1 MVKRIFKNTFITS
14 IVAIILSALL
24 ILWADYEYTEE
35 EMLESLESQATIL
48 AHGIDVSGDKFFSDF
63 EIQNENRITWISK
76 NGDVLFDS
84 SIDKS
89 DMDNHSEREEILE
102 AVENGE
108 GETIR
113 YSETL
118 SQKTMYYAKLL
129 NDGTVIRIS
138 CAYDNLFATMFV
150 VIKPII
156 FIVFILSIIMYI
168 VANYTAKAIVKPIN
182 NIDLESGQIED
193 LKDYVE
199 IKPLLSRI
207 KRQNIL
213 IDANIRELKREHA
226 KRENFRREF
235 TANVSHEL
243 KTPLTSIAG
252 ISEMFMNGIIKPE
265 DVPEFAG
272 NINKEAERLINLVK
286 DIILISRLEEKEI
299 TTQKEKL
306 DLYEI
311 AMSVK
316 KRLQVVAH
324 KKGVKITV
332 KSVNNDEN
340 KIYIF
345 GVYNMIEELLFNL
358 MDNAIKYNRDN
369 GRVNVIIKENDKQVE
384 IDVEDNGIGIPNDEK
399 NSVFERFYRVD
410 KSRSKEVGGTG
421 LGLSI
426 VKHIAIYHGGSV
438 YAEDRVGGGT
448 RMVVNL
454 CK

>member
-24 ILWADYEYTEE
+24 ILWADYENTEE

-272 NINKEAERLINLVK
+272 NINKEAERLINLVN

-369 GRVNVIIKENDKQVE
+369 G
-384 IDVEDNGIGIPNDEK
+384 
-399 NSVFERFYRVD
+399 
-410 KSRSKEVGGTG
+410 
-421 LGLSI
+421 
-426 VKHIAIYHGGSV
+426 
-438 YAEDRVGGGT
+438 
-448 RMVVNL
+448 
-454 CK
+454 